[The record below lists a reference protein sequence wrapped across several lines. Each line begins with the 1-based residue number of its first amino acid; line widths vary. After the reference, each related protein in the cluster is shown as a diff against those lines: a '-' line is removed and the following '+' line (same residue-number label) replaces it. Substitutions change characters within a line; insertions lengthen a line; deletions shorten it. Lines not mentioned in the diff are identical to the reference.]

1 MAIPQKFLDGH
12 QPESHGIGINM
23 IPGDPPTFQVE
34 LQRAPDNGSGGPGA
48 FATIATLP
56 PLGAA
61 ATYIDLLPNDNAF
74 RHYRWRHIGPGYDPS
89 LLWSPIA
96 RGKPVRLEGPAAAG
110 GLISLYPLRRDPPMS
125 DGDWAVAG
133 ATNDGKQIVKEGKI
147 EGQNRTLTQLVT
159 YLVPNSE
166 WDVWESAS
174 QPHAWSVDTGDS
186 SVAAKETSIVFS
198 GDAAAK
204 FAFGAGGSAGTY
216 RGFTTNDLT
225 KGAFCVPLRPGVP
238 CTVKIASRVSSIA
251 TGQAYR
257 ITVNHNAA
265 RTLQSIKTIAYR
277 AATTYQVDEF
287 TFTPPAT
294 SEANAEL
301 KIEFTRGSTTATDY
315 WVDSLR
321 IDEVEVKD
329 LFDNG
334 TKSSAFT
341 IDWANGP
348 RQKVTLA
355 ASSLVCTFTNAI
367 PGAKNTLL
375 VMQDATGS
383 HVLPIFDATVMWS
396 NSGVAP
402 TLSTGPGLTDELD
415 LVAQTTPS
423 LRYHAKAVALGY
435 LQPTP
440 SVTGT
445 PAATQISVA
454 STTHNINMP
463 ATVVSGELLQMLVAW
478 AASPGTVTTP
488 SGWASLGT
496 TNFLSGFAKVSDGT
510 EGGTTVDV
518 ITANS
523 VKAAAQTYRITTWYG
538 VVLGGVEAGFNS
550 GAPGTSADPPS
561 RTPAWGAD
569 RNLWLAGVQVTAN
582 PAITDPA
589 NYGTFQQTDDG
600 SVAVRL
606 RTGRRTLFAAT
617 ENPDAFTWTGSQTW
631 TAITVA
637 VRPPG

>member
-1 MAIPQKFLDGH
+1 
-12 QPESHGIGINM
+12 
-23 IPGDPPTFQVE
+23 
-34 LQRAPDNGSGGPGA
+34 
-48 FATIATLP
+48 
-56 PLGAA
+56 
-61 ATYIDLLPNDNAF
+61 
-74 RHYRWRHIGPGYDPS
+74 
-89 LLWSPIA
+89 
-96 RGKPVRLEGPAAAG
+96 
-110 GLISLYPLRRDPPMS
+110 
-125 DGDWAVAG
+125 
-133 ATNDGKQIVKEGKI
+133 
-147 EGQNRTLTQLVT
+147 VT

-204 FAFGAGGSAGTY
+204 FAFGAGGSAGIY

-251 TGQAYR
+251 SAPAYR

-334 TKSSAFT
+334 TKSSAFM

-348 RQKVTLA
+348 RQKVTLG
-355 ASSLVCTFTNAI
+355 ASSLVCSFTNAV

-375 VMQDATGS
+375 LTQDDTGS
-383 HVLPIFDATVMWS
+383 RLVPVFEAVVMFE
-396 NSGVAP
+396 NNNTPP
-402 TLSTGPGLTDELD
+402 TLSTGAGITDELAF
-415 LVAQTTPS
+415 VAQTSPT
-423 LRYHAKAVALGY
+423 LRYYATAVAFGY
-435 LQPTP
+435 LPPTP
-440 SVTGT
+440 SVVGT
-445 PAATQISVA
+445 PQGTSISAA

-463 ATVVSGELLQMLVAW
+463 ATVVAGELLQMLVAW
-478 AASPGTVTTP
+478 GASPGTVTTP
-488 SGWASLGT
+488 SGWTAQGT
-496 TNFLSGFAKVSDGT
+496 TNFLTGFAKVADGT
-510 EGGTTVDV
+510 EGGTTVNV

-538 VVLGGVEAGFNS
+538 VAVGGVEAGFNS

-582 PAITDPA
+582 PTITDPA
-589 NYGTFQQTDDG
+589 NYGTFIQTDDG

-606 RTGRRTLFAAT
+606 RTGRRTRYAAT
-617 ENPDAFTWTGSQTW
+617 EDPAAFTWTGTQTW